1 MNDSKNPTDK
11 YINDPELARPMAHA
25 ELPYQMVRQAAEA
38 KGLPEEAKRQAQL
51 ANTAGVV
58 AGRAYIESLK
68 TEAEDARRS
77 ADIVIKNLS
86 QEVDAGVEQSTVAIT
101 PETEEKPNPWSEI
114 DPTKLEKA
122 RKAQEALANK
132 YEHLGAKPED
142 FIPVFT
148 KSDLED
154 VDGKPVRDKKGNIIQ
169 VDHTTVAYA
178 GTKRL
183 DLGNPVKNYDP
194 ARSWNTVMS
203 NDEKNVAM
211 HTIDIDGQQ
220 IDTRKSTTL
229 AVLKQVAA
237 SNPEIYEWAWR
248 TGEPELAGR
257 GSAPIASL
265 GDGRVYDFQ
274 VGRGSDGDVIGLR
287 PAVEIV

>member
-11 YINDPELARPMAHA
+11 YINDLELARPMAHA

-77 ADIVIKNLS
+77 ADSVIKNLS

-101 PETEEKPNPWSEI
+101 PEIEKPNPWAEI

-183 DLGNPVKNYDP
+183 DHGNPDKNYDQ
-194 ARSWNTVMS
+194 ARSWNAVMS
-203 NDEKNVAM
+203 NDEKNVAK

-237 SNPEIYEWAWR
+237 SNPEISEWAWR
-248 TGEPELAGR
+248 TGEPELADR
-257 GSAPIASL
+257 DDAPLASL
-265 GDGRVYDFQ
+265 GDGRVG
-274 VGRGSDGDVIGLR
+274 GRQGYRDGDGGRIGLR